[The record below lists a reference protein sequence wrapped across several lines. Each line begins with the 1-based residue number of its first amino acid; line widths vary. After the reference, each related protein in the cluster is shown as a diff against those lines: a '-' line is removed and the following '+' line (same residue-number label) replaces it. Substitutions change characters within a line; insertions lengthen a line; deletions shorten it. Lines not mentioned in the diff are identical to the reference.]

1 MGKYRLDIKK
11 EKPKSFW
18 IMNRDAQFFAGLKS
32 GDVVWTDNIKEA
44 KTFDDPDKIVALQR
58 WKTADVPQIV
68 FIEEDK
74 KTKKKSKKCS

>member
-1 MGKYRLDIKK
+1 
-11 EKPKSFW
+11 
-18 IMNRDAQFFAGLKS
+18 MNRDAQFFAGLKS

-68 FIEEDK
+68 YIEEK
-74 KTKKKSKKCS
+74 TTKKKSKKCS